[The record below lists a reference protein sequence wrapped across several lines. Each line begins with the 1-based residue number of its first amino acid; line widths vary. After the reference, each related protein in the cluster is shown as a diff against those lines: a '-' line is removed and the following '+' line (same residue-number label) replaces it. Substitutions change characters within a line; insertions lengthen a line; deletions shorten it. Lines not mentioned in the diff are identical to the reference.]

1 MGTLLIKVKHAPSV
15 ALPVVNQA
23 VDQHFALAAESSLLL
38 TVQDDAQYE
47 SILQYLEQAIVK
59 TPKNLRLHIQRIFL
73 LLEQRAS
80 LPLSA
85 ALIDFFIITGS
96 AGSHL
101 KLQLLKLASPLLSE
115 NCRQFLSQHCRG
127 ELTAVTPLSDS
138 LAVAPYCLLSQGF
151 IGQPILVSST
161 QACAQDAAQLS
172 LHQQA
177 LACME
182 YGQLEE
188 ALALLLQ
195 ARAENP
201 ANDEVS
207 VDLLSIYLSLGMKAE
222 QEALLAELQVD
233 IE

>member
-1 MGTLLIKVKHAPSV
+1 MGTLLIKVKHAPSA

-23 VDQHFALAAESSLLL
+23 VDQHFALAAESRLLL

-73 LLEQRAS
+73 LLEQRAA

-85 ALIDFFIITGS
+85 ALIDLFIITGA

-101 KLQLLKLASPLLSE
+101 KQQLLKLASPLLSE
-115 NCRQFLSQHCRG
+115 SCRQFLSQHCRG
-127 ELTAVTPLSDS
+127 ELTTSTPLSES
-138 LAVAPYCLLSQGF
+138 LSAAHCLLSQGF
-151 IGQPILVSST
+151 IGQSILVSST
-161 QACAQDAAQLS
+161 PSSAQGAAQLS

-177 LACME
+177 LVCME